1 MLDAF
6 ASVGA
11 NSFDV
16 TGTTRAGEK
25 EWFRRAMGYADLKR
39 ALPAMLDAA
48 LQKERNIIVRPHGS
62 GVTFLQLD
70 DLPPAMLPRLA
81 PAVFLTLQTSRGHR
95 RICSKSYAKRH
106 RGTSSA
112 DCGGA
117 GSRFGAIPLAKR
129 SRH

>member
-1 MLDAF
+1 MTGADNRIGHSVAQTMLDAF

-81 PAVFLTLQTSRGHR
+81 PAVFLTLQTSRR
-95 RICSKSYAKRH
+95 A
-106 RGTSSA
+106 
-112 DCGGA
+112 
-117 GSRFGAIPLAKR
+117 
-129 SRH
+129 